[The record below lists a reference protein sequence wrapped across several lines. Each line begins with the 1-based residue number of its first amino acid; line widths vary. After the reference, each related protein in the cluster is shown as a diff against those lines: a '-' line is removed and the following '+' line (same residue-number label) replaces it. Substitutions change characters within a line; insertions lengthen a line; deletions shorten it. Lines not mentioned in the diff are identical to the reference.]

1 MPTSAPARWT
11 RLLLKSLGPG
21 IITGAADDDPSG
33 IATYSV
39 AGAQFGTNL
48 LWTALLTWP
57 LMAAVQMMCA
67 RIGKVTGQGLAGNFN
82 RRFPGWLLR
91 VFIVALLVAN
101 TINIAADLAG
111 MADAAEM
118 LSGIN
123 SHFCV
128 VVFALLISWATVR
141 LQYHQ
146 IANVLKWL
154 VLVLFAYP
162 ITALVAGADWGRVM
176 RDTLVPA
183 MPHSREE
190 WSMLVAI
197 LGTTISPY
205 LFFWQASEEVEEE
218 KSAGQNTLA
227 KRRGATLKELELR
240 NIDVG
245 VGAFFSNM
253 VMFFI
258 ILTTAI
264 TLNRHGINHIETT
277 RQAAEAL
284 RPFAGKFAATLFT
297 IGIVGVGVLAI
308 PTLAGSAAYAFA
320 ETLGWRQG
328 LNKKLKQARWFYG
341 LILFSTGVG
350 VGLDFAHVNPVKALY
365 WTAVINGLLAPFLLV
380 AILIVALDKKLMQG
394 QPSSRLGWT
403 VVAITTVAMFAAGI
417 AMFVV
422 KTDAPASVVP
432 HVKDTRVHF
441 LELCSLDQPRDSF
454 RGYALS
460 VGR

>member
-1 MPTSAPARWT
+1 LKHREPTPGPAASTSTPSGWIRSFA
-11 RLLLKSLGPG
+11 KAIGPG

-39 AGAQFGTNL
+39 AGAQLGTRL

-67 RIGKVTGQGLAGNFN
+67 RIGKVTGQGLAANFTQ
-82 RRFPGWLLR
+82 RFPKWLLLTF
-91 VFIVALLVAN
+91 VIALLAAN

-111 MADAAEM
+111 MADAAAM
-118 LSGIN
+118 LSGLN
-123 SHFCV
+123 SHWFV
-128 VVFALLISWATVR
+128 VTFAILISWATVR

-162 ITALVAGADWGRVM
+162 ITAFVVGADWGQVL
-176 RDTLVPA
+176 RDTLLPSIPRSKA
-183 MPHSREE
+183 E
-190 WSMLVAI
+190 WETLVAI

-218 KSAGQNTLA
+218 KSAGQTALA
-227 KRRGATLKELELR
+227 QRRGATQEEIVLR
-240 NIDVG
+240 NVDVG

-258 ILTTAI
+258 ILTTAV
-264 TLNRHGINHIETT
+264 TLNRHGLVNIETS

-284 RPFAGKFAATLFT
+284 RPFAGKFAASLFT
-297 IGIVGVGVLAI
+297 LGIVGVGFLAI

-328 LNKKLKQARWFYG
+328 LNKKLRQARWFYA
-341 LILFSTGVG
+341 LILGSTGVG
-350 VGLDFAHVNPVKALY
+350 VALDFIGINPVKALY

-380 AILIVALDKKLMQG
+380 GILVIAADKKLMQG
-394 QPSSRLGWT
+394 QPSSRLGWL
-403 VVAITTVAMFAAGI
+403 VVAITTAAMFAAGV

-422 KTDAPASVVP
+422 
-432 HVKDTRVHF
+432 
-441 LELCSLDQPRDSF
+441 
-454 RGYALS
+454 
-460 VGR
+460 

>member
-1 MPTSAPARWT
+1 MPRRNPDRHEPKPITAQPPSGWFRS
-11 RLLLKSLGPG
+11 LLRSIGPG
-21 IITGAADDDPSG
+21 VITGAADDDPSG

-39 AGAQFGTNL
+39 VGAQLGTRL
-48 LWTALLTWP
+48 LWTALISWP

-67 RIGKVTGQGLAGNFN
+67 RIGKVTGQGLAGNFKQ
-82 RRFPGWLLR
+82 RFPKGLLMAF
-91 VFIVALLVAN
+91 VIALLIAN
-101 TINIAADLAG
+101 TINIGADLAG
-111 MADAAEM
+111 MADAAAM

-123 SHFCV
+123 SHWFV
-128 VVFALLISWATVR
+128 IVFALFISWATVR
-141 LQYHQ
+141 LHYNQ
-146 IANVLKWL
+146 IASVLKWL

-162 ITALVAGADWGRVM
+162 ITAFIVGADWGQVL
-176 RDTLVPA
+176 RDTLLPS

-190 WSMLVAI
+190 WEMLVAI

-218 KSAGQNTLA
+218 KSAGQNTLT
-227 KRRGATLKELELR
+227 RCRGATPQELELR

-264 TLNRHGINHIETT
+264 TLNRHGITQIETS

-284 RPFAGKFAATLFT
+284 RPFAGNFAATLFT
-297 IGIVGVGVLAI
+297 LGIVGVGFLAI

-328 LNKKLKQARWFYG
+328 LNKRLRQARWFYA
-341 LILFSTGVG
+341 LILVSTGVG
-350 VGLDFAHVNPVKALY
+350 VALDFIGINPVKALY

-380 AILIVALDKKLMQG
+380 AILIVAVDKKLMQG
-394 QPSSRLGWT
+394 QPSSRLGWI
-403 VVAITTVAMFAAGI
+403 VVAVTTVAMFVAGV

-422 KTDAPASVVP
+422 
-432 HVKDTRVHF
+432 
-441 LELCSLDQPRDSF
+441 
-454 RGYALS
+454 
-460 VGR
+460 